1 MIGIS
6 QTRAA
11 VITNRENVVIT
22 RHAPELIANVREPA
36 LHCTFWV
43 LAHLVAPPCLAHP
56 ETHGSTL
63 NTLDVV
69 PRRIQQHVDQVSKQH
84 SHSFLTQRR
93 AVLLSAVTLVAG
105 MSHDALSS
113 PPPIRKPRRST
124 PLPANKT
131 AGRVSTARRPEQI
144 VPRNA
149 ADVHVG
155 ASMSNAACISWR
167 VHNVKPVC
175 QNARVRAGINDLS

>member
-43 LAHLVAPPCLAHP
+43 LAHLVTPPCLAHP

-69 PRRIQQHVDQVSKQH
+69 PRRIQQHVDQVSEQH
-84 SHSFLTQRR
+84 SHSFLIQRR

-113 PPPIRKPRRST
+113 PPPYTK
-124 PLPANKT
+124 
-131 AGRVSTARRPEQI
+131 
-144 VPRNA
+144 A
-149 ADVHVG
+149 A
-155 ASMSNAACISWR
+155 A
-167 VHNVKPVC
+167 
-175 QNARVRAGINDLS
+175 